1 MAPPGGHPKCFSQ
14 VVHFPLLSALRKY
27 EVKEGE
33 GGGGGRE
40 NGREGRIGDGGEER
54 FSSPQ

>member
-33 GGGGGRE
+33 GGGGAE
-40 NGREGRIGDGGEER
+40 KTGGKGE
-54 FSSPQ
+54 